1 MFVATIRTEYRFVP
15 VSPVLRFTG
24 VSDLDEYRESLQ
36 NPSCT
41 VVHYVQPAGELDG
54 ASAEAPELVDLTVDG
69 VPRPIRRM
77 ARTRAQVY
85 AASIGDVAMRGD
97 RSVAIAYTHRLLV
110 QQHGHLLHLDISRP
124 TKRLRVQFAYGGSG
138 IRYVSVLD
146 YIAGSTQARLSR
158 LPASEPTPNIAL
170 GFDGWVLPKAGERDA
185 PCGPGDATGEGVR
198 QDLAFPPPRCPSSSA
213 VVSSPPGS
221 RPRALA
227 SQPRRNERHP
237 PGLGGPS
244 GITPKPGYLGGTVWK
259 VPPNAVIPA
268 PFATA
273 GVPGNLASRTNRYSG
288 CPWKVT

>member
-54 ASAEAPELVDLTVDG
+54 ASAEAFELVDLTVDG

-170 GFDGWVLPKAGERDA
+170 GFDGWVLPKAGERDT
-185 PCGPGDATGEGVR
+185 PCSPGDATGEGVR
-198 QDLAFPPPRCPSSSA
+198 QDLAFHRRDA
-213 VVSSPPGS
+213 RRASPWS
-221 RPRALA
+221 H
-227 SQPRRNERHP
+227 RRRV
-237 PGLGGPS
+237 PGLAPWPASHEEMNVIRLAWEGP
-244 GITPKPGYLGGTVWK
+244 
-259 VPPNAVIPA
+259 
-268 PFATA
+268 A
-273 GVPGNLASRTNRYSG
+273 G
-288 CPWKVT
+288 

>member
-124 TKRLRVQFAYGGSG
+124 TKRLRVQFAHGGSG

-170 GFDGWVLPKAGERDA
+170 GFDGWVFPRRVSATRRVVRGMQPVKAYGR
-185 PCGPGDATGEGVR
+185 TS
-198 QDLAFPPPRCPSSSA
+198 PSTA
-213 VVSSPPGS
+213 EMPAKLRRGLIAAGFQAS
-221 RPRALA
+221 RPG
-227 SQPRRNERHP
+227 QP
-237 PGLGGPS
+237 
-244 GITPKPGYLGGTVWK
+244 
-259 VPPNAVIPA
+259 
-268 PFATA
+268 AT
-273 GVPGNLASRTNRYSG
+273 R
-288 CPWKVT
+288 K